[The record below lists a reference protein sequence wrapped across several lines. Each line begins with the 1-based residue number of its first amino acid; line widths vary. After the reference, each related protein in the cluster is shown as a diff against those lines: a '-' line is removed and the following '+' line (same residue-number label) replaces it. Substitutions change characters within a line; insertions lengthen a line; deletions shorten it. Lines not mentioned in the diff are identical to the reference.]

1 MLTYAELKK
10 KKKMSKIKNDEKS
23 EAFHKNERN

>member
-10 KKKMSKIKNDEKS
+10 KKMSKIKNNEKS